1 MAVKTKRN
9 MFNEATRVQMPAM
22 VHLTRI
28 GYSYFGKI
36 TESMAG
42 TVYDPDT
49 NILLE
54 VFKKQFE
61 KLNPDYVGEV
71 EQILQNIRQELDN
84 DDIGQSFYKRL
95 SNTSPIKLIDF
106 ENPKN
111 NAYHFTAEFTC
122 KRDQNEFRPDI
133 TLFINGLPLVFVEVK
148 KPNNHGGMVAESKR
162 MNERRFP
169 NKKFRRFLNITQFMI
184 FSNNME
190 YETLG
195 GIVPVQGAFY
205 CTTARKTASFNCFR
219 EENPRNLSVAPFNAD
234 FPYKEIDAD
243 VERKILQDF
252 NCEIIHTSSEY
263 KTNLDVYTPTNRIL
277 TSMCSPQRILFILKY
292 GITYVRYQKEI
303 DGKIESIE
311 QKHIMRYQQMFA
323 SLTVREKID
332 KGITSGI
339 IWHTQGSGKTALAYN
354 LTKVLSDYFSKNN
367 KVAKF
372 YFIVDRLDL
381 LSQASE
387 EFAARGLIVKTAK
400 NREELME
407 QFKNNQAQDGNT
419 GKAEITV
426 VNIQRFDESE
436 ENINMSAYAT
446 ELQRV
451 FIIDE
456 AHRGYKKEGSFLANL
471 LEADK
476 KAIKIALTGTPLL
489 KDERESWRIFGNYI
503 HTYYYDKSILDG
515 YTLKIIREDI
525 ETQYR
530 EKITEIYG
538 KLETLVEKKKVKK
551 DQIIEHS
558 SYVKELLRYIITDLN
573 KFRRIQG
580 DDTLGGM
587 IVCET
592 SEQARKIYDYFE
604 EIQLELNRTTTNKS
618 YLKAGLILSDS
629 FDKETRKNIVND
641 FKKNM
646 TIDILIVY
654 NMLLTGFDAP
664 RLKRLYLGRK
674 LKDHNLLQAITRVN
688 RPYKENRY
696 GYVVDFA
703 DIKKNFEETNE
714 LYLKELNRFNDPNE
728 VGEGNELDTFN
739 QVIENPTELIQ
750 QMKEAQQVLFKYTTD
765 NAEEFSREISVI
777 EDKYELL
784 ELKKVLIN
792 VRDCCNLVRTFG
804 DAELKATFSKMEL
817 TRLPSLISEVKHHID
832 NINQKEIFNMMDVT
846 KVLVNEAMEEIT
858 FSFNKISEEEMK
870 IVGGKDSVVEKYK
883 KTVRA
888 FTHNIDQEDPE
899 FITLQEA
906 FLLRFKEHGFELNSV
921 YEIEEQGKELDRI
934 LEKLNELKKKNK
946 VLLGKYNGDVKF
958 VRIHKRI
965 REENNSRN
973 IVNKEPI
980 VSEYDTSIMQL
991 LLLIKGDI
999 DKKVYD
1005 KSDVLKK
1012 DAYFEQLVMTQIKS
1026 EMDKMGITCNRDDR
1040 LFIRNQITKQ
1050 YFEQYN
1056 QIYSLT

>member
-36 TESMAG
+36 TESMAE

-111 NAYHFTAEFTC
+111 NVYHFTAEFTC

-604 EIQLELNRTTTNKS
+604 EIQLELNITTTNKS
-618 YLKAGLILSDS
+618 
-629 FDKETRKNIVND
+629 F
-641 FKKNM
+641 
-646 TIDILIVY
+646 
-654 NMLLTGFDAP
+654 
-664 RLKRLYLGRK
+664 
-674 LKDHNLLQAITRVN
+674 
-688 RPYKENRY
+688 
-696 GYVVDFA
+696 
-703 DIKKNFEETNE
+703 
-714 LYLKELNRFNDPNE
+714 LKE
-728 VGEGNELDTFN
+728 
-739 QVIENPTELIQ
+739 
-750 QMKEAQQVLFKYTTD
+750 
-765 NAEEFSREISVI
+765 
-777 EDKYELL
+777 
-784 ELKKVLIN
+784 
-792 VRDCCNLVRTFG
+792 
-804 DAELKATFSKMEL
+804 
-817 TRLPSLISEVKHHID
+817 
-832 NINQKEIFNMMDVT
+832 
-846 KVLVNEAMEEIT
+846 
-858 FSFNKISEEEMK
+858 
-870 IVGGKDSVVEKYK
+870 
-883 KTVRA
+883 
-888 FTHNIDQEDPE
+888 
-899 FITLQEA
+899 
-906 FLLRFKEHGFELNSV
+906 
-921 YEIEEQGKELDRI
+921 
-934 LEKLNELKKKNK
+934 
-946 VLLGKYNGDVKF
+946 
-958 VRIHKRI
+958 
-965 REENNSRN
+965 
-973 IVNKEPI
+973 
-980 VSEYDTSIMQL
+980 
-991 LLLIKGDI
+991 
-999 DKKVYD
+999 
-1005 KSDVLKK
+1005 
-1012 DAYFEQLVMTQIKS
+1012 
-1026 EMDKMGITCNRDDR
+1026 
-1040 LFIRNQITKQ
+1040 
-1050 YFEQYN
+1050 
-1056 QIYSLT
+1056 

>member
-36 TESMAG
+36 TESMAE

-111 NAYHFTAEFTC
+111 NVYHFTAEFTC

-339 IWHTQGSGKTALAYN
+339 IWHTQGSGKTALSYN

-604 EIQLELNRTTTNKS
+604 
-618 YLKAGLILSDS
+618 
-629 FDKETRKNIVND
+629 
-641 FKKNM
+641 
-646 TIDILIVY
+646 
-654 NMLLTGFDAP
+654 
-664 RLKRLYLGRK
+664 
-674 LKDHNLLQAITRVN
+674 
-688 RPYKENRY
+688 
-696 GYVVDFA
+696 
-703 DIKKNFEETNE
+703 
-714 LYLKELNRFNDPNE
+714 
-728 VGEGNELDTFN
+728 
-739 QVIENPTELIQ
+739 
-750 QMKEAQQVLFKYTTD
+750 
-765 NAEEFSREISVI
+765 
-777 EDKYELL
+777 
-784 ELKKVLIN
+784 
-792 VRDCCNLVRTFG
+792 
-804 DAELKATFSKMEL
+804 
-817 TRLPSLISEVKHHID
+817 
-832 NINQKEIFNMMDVT
+832 
-846 KVLVNEAMEEIT
+846 
-858 FSFNKISEEEMK
+858 
-870 IVGGKDSVVEKYK
+870 
-883 KTVRA
+883 
-888 FTHNIDQEDPE
+888 
-899 FITLQEA
+899 
-906 FLLRFKEHGFELNSV
+906 
-921 YEIEEQGKELDRI
+921 
-934 LEKLNELKKKNK
+934 
-946 VLLGKYNGDVKF
+946 
-958 VRIHKRI
+958 
-965 REENNSRN
+965 
-973 IVNKEPI
+973 
-980 VSEYDTSIMQL
+980 
-991 LLLIKGDI
+991 
-999 DKKVYD
+999 
-1005 KSDVLKK
+1005 
-1012 DAYFEQLVMTQIKS
+1012 
-1026 EMDKMGITCNRDDR
+1026 
-1040 LFIRNQITKQ
+1040 
-1050 YFEQYN
+1050 
-1056 QIYSLT
+1056 

>member
-1 MAVKTKRN
+1 MQINENTLEQAIIVDLEGKGYEYLYGPDIERDYHDVILKTYYEMAIAKINKGITASIIEESYKTIMNLGLLKLEELNASFHKYLIEGIPVPYRDNSENKTYTVKLVDFDN
-9 MFNEATRVQMPAM
+9 PEEN
-22 VHLTRI
+22 
-28 GYSYFGKI
+28 
-36 TESMAG
+36 
-42 TVYDPDT
+42 D
-49 NILLE
+49 
-54 VFKKQFE
+54 FKVVNQYTIIDYKQ
-61 KLNPDYVGEV
+61 K
-71 EQILQNIRQELDN
+71 
-84 DDIGQSFYKRL
+84 
-95 SNTSPIKLIDF
+95 
-106 ENPKN
+106 
-111 NAYHFTAEFTC
+111 
-122 KRDQNEFRPDI
+122 RPDI
-133 TLFINGLPLVFVEVK
+133 LVFINGIPMILFELKNAANEDTTITNAYNQIQNYMLDIPKLFWYNAFNVISDGLNTKVGTITSDFTRYMAWKSENGERPDEGSIDFYTTMLNGMFPKERLLDIIRNFIVYQSINGKTVKILAGYHQYFAVK
-148 KPNNHGGMVAESKR
+148 KA
-162 MNERRFP
+162 
-169 NKKFRRFLNITQFMI
+169 
-184 FSNNME
+184 
-190 YETLG
+190 
-195 GIVPVQGAFY
+195 
-205 CTTARKTASFNCFR
+205 
-219 EENPRNLSVAPFNAD
+219 
-234 FPYKEIDAD
+234 
-243 VERKILQDF
+243 VER
-252 NCEIIHTSSEY
+252 TY
-263 KTNLDVYTPTNRIL
+263 KA
-277 TSMCSPQRILFILKY
+277 
-292 GITYVRYQKEI
+292 
-303 DGKIESIE
+303 IE
-311 QKHIMRYQQMFA
+311 
-323 SLTVREKID
+323 EKSN
-332 KGITSGI
+332 KVGVV
-339 IWHTQGSGKTALAYN
+339 WHTQGSGKTALAYN

>member
-36 TESMAG
+36 TESMAE

-111 NAYHFTAEFTC
+111 NVYHFTAEFTC

-777 EDKYELL
+777 EDK
-784 ELKKVLIN
+784 
-792 VRDCCNLVRTFG
+792 F
-804 DAELKATFSKMEL
+804 
-817 TRLPSLISEVKHHID
+817 
-832 NINQKEIFNMMDVT
+832 
-846 KVLVNEAMEEIT
+846 
-858 FSFNKISEEEMK
+858 
-870 IVGGKDSVVEKYK
+870 
-883 KTVRA
+883 
-888 FTHNIDQEDPE
+888 
-899 FITLQEA
+899 
-906 FLLRFKEHGFELNSV
+906 
-921 YEIEEQGKELDRI
+921 
-934 LEKLNELKKKNK
+934 
-946 VLLGKYNGDVKF
+946 
-958 VRIHKRI
+958 
-965 REENNSRN
+965 
-973 IVNKEPI
+973 
-980 VSEYDTSIMQL
+980 
-991 LLLIKGDI
+991 
-999 DKKVYD
+999 
-1005 KSDVLKK
+1005 
-1012 DAYFEQLVMTQIKS
+1012 
-1026 EMDKMGITCNRDDR
+1026 
-1040 LFIRNQITKQ
+1040 
-1050 YFEQYN
+1050 
-1056 QIYSLT
+1056 

>member
-54 VFKKQFE
+54 IFKKQFE

-111 NAYHFTAEFTC
+111 NVYHFTAEFTC

-219 EENPRNLSVAPFNAD
+219 EENPRNLSVAPFNAE

-339 IWHTQGSGKTALAYN
+339 IWHTQGSGKTALSYN

-792 VRDCCNLVRTFG
+792 VRDCCNLVRTF
-804 DAELKATFSKMEL
+804 
-817 TRLPSLISEVKHHID
+817 
-832 NINQKEIFNMMDVT
+832 
-846 KVLVNEAMEEIT
+846 
-858 FSFNKISEEEMK
+858 
-870 IVGGKDSVVEKYK
+870 
-883 KTVRA
+883 
-888 FTHNIDQEDPE
+888 
-899 FITLQEA
+899 
-906 FLLRFKEHGFELNSV
+906 
-921 YEIEEQGKELDRI
+921 
-934 LEKLNELKKKNK
+934 
-946 VLLGKYNGDVKF
+946 
-958 VRIHKRI
+958 
-965 REENNSRN
+965 
-973 IVNKEPI
+973 
-980 VSEYDTSIMQL
+980 
-991 LLLIKGDI
+991 
-999 DKKVYD
+999 
-1005 KSDVLKK
+1005 
-1012 DAYFEQLVMTQIKS
+1012 
-1026 EMDKMGITCNRDDR
+1026 
-1040 LFIRNQITKQ
+1040 
-1050 YFEQYN
+1050 
-1056 QIYSLT
+1056 

>member
-1 MAVKTKRN
+1 
-9 MFNEATRVQMPAM
+9 
-22 VHLTRI
+22 
-28 GYSYFGKI
+28 
-36 TESMAG
+36 
-42 TVYDPDT
+42 
-49 NILLE
+49 
-54 VFKKQFE
+54 
-61 KLNPDYVGEV
+61 
-71 EQILQNIRQELDN
+71 
-84 DDIGQSFYKRL
+84 
-95 SNTSPIKLIDF
+95 
-106 ENPKN
+106 
-111 NAYHFTAEFTC
+111 
-122 KRDQNEFRPDI
+122 
-133 TLFINGLPLVFVEVK
+133 
-148 KPNNHGGMVAESKR
+148 
-162 MNERRFP
+162 
-169 NKKFRRFLNITQFMI
+169 
-184 FSNNME
+184 
-190 YETLG
+190 
-195 GIVPVQGAFY
+195 
-205 CTTARKTASFNCFR
+205 
-219 EENPRNLSVAPFNAD
+219 
-234 FPYKEIDAD
+234 
-243 VERKILQDF
+243 
-252 NCEIIHTSSEY
+252 
-263 KTNLDVYTPTNRIL
+263 
-277 TSMCSPQRILFILKY
+277 MCSPQRILFILKY

-367 KVAKF
+367 KVAKY

-604 EIQLELNRTTTNKS
+604 EYINECMVCAHEHRS
-618 YLKAGLILSDS
+618 G
-629 FDKETRKNIVND
+629 ENIV
-641 FKKNM
+641 FV
-646 TIDILIVY
+646 IRGY
-654 NMLLTGFDAP
+654 N
-664 RLKRLYLGRK
+664 Y
-674 LKDHNLLQAITRVN
+674 
-688 RPYKENRY
+688 
-696 GYVVDFA
+696 
-703 DIKKNFEETNE
+703 
-714 LYLKELNRFNDPNE
+714 
-728 VGEGNELDTFN
+728 
-739 QVIENPTELIQ
+739 
-750 QMKEAQQVLFKYTTD
+750 
-765 NAEEFSREISVI
+765 
-777 EDKYELL
+777 
-784 ELKKVLIN
+784 
-792 VRDCCNLVRTFG
+792 
-804 DAELKATFSKMEL
+804 
-817 TRLPSLISEVKHHID
+817 
-832 NINQKEIFNMMDVT
+832 
-846 KVLVNEAMEEIT
+846 
-858 FSFNKISEEEMK
+858 
-870 IVGGKDSVVEKYK
+870 
-883 KTVRA
+883 
-888 FTHNIDQEDPE
+888 
-899 FITLQEA
+899 
-906 FLLRFKEHGFELNSV
+906 
-921 YEIEEQGKELDRI
+921 
-934 LEKLNELKKKNK
+934 
-946 VLLGKYNGDVKF
+946 
-958 VRIHKRI
+958 
-965 REENNSRN
+965 
-973 IVNKEPI
+973 
-980 VSEYDTSIMQL
+980 
-991 LLLIKGDI
+991 
-999 DKKVYD
+999 
-1005 KSDVLKK
+1005 
-1012 DAYFEQLVMTQIKS
+1012 
-1026 EMDKMGITCNRDDR
+1026 
-1040 LFIRNQITKQ
+1040 
-1050 YFEQYN
+1050 
-1056 QIYSLT
+1056 

>member
-1 MAVKTKRN
+1 
-9 MFNEATRVQMPAM
+9 
-22 VHLTRI
+22 
-28 GYSYFGKI
+28 
-36 TESMAG
+36 
-42 TVYDPDT
+42 
-49 NILLE
+49 
-54 VFKKQFE
+54 
-61 KLNPDYVGEV
+61 
-71 EQILQNIRQELDN
+71 
-84 DDIGQSFYKRL
+84 
-95 SNTSPIKLIDF
+95 
-106 ENPKN
+106 
-111 NAYHFTAEFTC
+111 
-122 KRDQNEFRPDI
+122 
-133 TLFINGLPLVFVEVK
+133 
-148 KPNNHGGMVAESKR
+148 
-162 MNERRFP
+162 
-169 NKKFRRFLNITQFMI
+169 
-184 FSNNME
+184 
-190 YETLG
+190 
-195 GIVPVQGAFY
+195 
-205 CTTARKTASFNCFR
+205 
-219 EENPRNLSVAPFNAD
+219 
-234 FPYKEIDAD
+234 
-243 VERKILQDF
+243 
-252 NCEIIHTSSEY
+252 
-263 KTNLDVYTPTNRIL
+263 
-277 TSMCSPQRILFILKY
+277 
-292 GITYVRYQKEI
+292 
-303 DGKIESIE
+303 
-311 QKHIMRYQQMFA
+311 
-323 SLTVREKID
+323 
-332 KGITSGI
+332 
-339 IWHTQGSGKTALAYN
+339 
-354 LTKVLSDYFSKNN
+354 
-367 KVAKF
+367 
-372 YFIVDRLDL
+372 
-381 LSQASE
+381 
-387 EFAARGLIVKTAK
+387 
-400 NREELME
+400 ME

-792 VRDCCNLVRTFG
+792 VRDCCNLH
-804 DAELKATFSKMEL
+804 L
-817 TRLPSLISEVKHHID
+817 
-832 NINQKEIFNMMDVT
+832 
-846 KVLVNEAMEEIT
+846 
-858 FSFNKISEEEMK
+858 EMP
-870 IVGGKDSVVEKYK
+870 
-883 KTVRA
+883 
-888 FTHNIDQEDPE
+888 N
-899 FITLQEA
+899 
-906 FLLRFKEHGFELNSV
+906 
-921 YEIEEQGKELDRI
+921 
-934 LEKLNELKKKNK
+934 
-946 VLLGKYNGDVKF
+946 
-958 VRIHKRI
+958 
-965 REENNSRN
+965 
-973 IVNKEPI
+973 
-980 VSEYDTSIMQL
+980 
-991 LLLIKGDI
+991 
-999 DKKVYD
+999 
-1005 KSDVLKK
+1005 
-1012 DAYFEQLVMTQIKS
+1012 
-1026 EMDKMGITCNRDDR
+1026 
-1040 LFIRNQITKQ
+1040 
-1050 YFEQYN
+1050 
-1056 QIYSLT
+1056 

>member
-1 MAVKTKRN
+1 
-9 MFNEATRVQMPAM
+9 
-22 VHLTRI
+22 
-28 GYSYFGKI
+28 
-36 TESMAG
+36 
-42 TVYDPDT
+42 
-49 NILLE
+49 
-54 VFKKQFE
+54 
-61 KLNPDYVGEV
+61 
-71 EQILQNIRQELDN
+71 
-84 DDIGQSFYKRL
+84 
-95 SNTSPIKLIDF
+95 
-106 ENPKN
+106 
-111 NAYHFTAEFTC
+111 
-122 KRDQNEFRPDI
+122 
-133 TLFINGLPLVFVEVK
+133 
-148 KPNNHGGMVAESKR
+148 
-162 MNERRFP
+162 
-169 NKKFRRFLNITQFMI
+169 
-184 FSNNME
+184 
-190 YETLG
+190 
-195 GIVPVQGAFY
+195 
-205 CTTARKTASFNCFR
+205 
-219 EENPRNLSVAPFNAD
+219 
-234 FPYKEIDAD
+234 
-243 VERKILQDF
+243 
-252 NCEIIHTSSEY
+252 
-263 KTNLDVYTPTNRIL
+263 
-277 TSMCSPQRILFILKY
+277 
-292 GITYVRYQKEI
+292 
-303 DGKIESIE
+303 
-311 QKHIMRYQQMFA
+311 
-323 SLTVREKID
+323 
-332 KGITSGI
+332 
-339 IWHTQGSGKTALAYN
+339 
-354 LTKVLSDYFSKNN
+354 
-367 KVAKF
+367 
-372 YFIVDRLDL
+372 
-381 LSQASE
+381 
-387 EFAARGLIVKTAK
+387 
-400 NREELME
+400 ME

-489 KDERESWRIFGNYI
+489 KVERESWRIFGNYI

-728 VGEGNELDTFN
+728 VGEG
-739 QVIENPTELIQ
+739 
-750 QMKEAQQVLFKYTTD
+750 
-765 NAEEFSREISVI
+765 
-777 EDKYELL
+777 
-784 ELKKVLIN
+784 
-792 VRDCCNLVRTFG
+792 
-804 DAELKATFSKMEL
+804 
-817 TRLPSLISEVKHHID
+817 ID
-832 NINQKEIFNMMDVT
+832 VY
-846 KVLVNEAMEEIT
+846 
-858 FSFNKISEEEMK
+858 SF
-870 IVGGKDSVVEKYK
+870 Y
-883 KTVRA
+883 
-888 FTHNIDQEDPE
+888 
-899 FITLQEA
+899 
-906 FLLRFKEHGFELNSV
+906 
-921 YEIEEQGKELDRI
+921 
-934 LEKLNELKKKNK
+934 
-946 VLLGKYNGDVKF
+946 
-958 VRIHKRI
+958 
-965 REENNSRN
+965 
-973 IVNKEPI
+973 
-980 VSEYDTSIMQL
+980 
-991 LLLIKGDI
+991 
-999 DKKVYD
+999 
-1005 KSDVLKK
+1005 
-1012 DAYFEQLVMTQIKS
+1012 
-1026 EMDKMGITCNRDDR
+1026 
-1040 LFIRNQITKQ
+1040 
-1050 YFEQYN
+1050 
-1056 QIYSLT
+1056 